1 MIVNILTHLSYRIL
15 FQVWL
20 SFMAVTRDKHLRQPQ
35 QNFVRQNLS
44 FYGYPILI
52 SMEIN
57 LVVQNSRLLT
67 AITTRYKGQ
76 GCQFSN
82 DFCKLDTRVWRIYNE
97 RKSKYIINVVES
109 AGVHKMERISRS
121 LWIITKHANQTTRLS
136 QLISPDY
143 LAPSLQQD
151 PTEVINFIRGYVIWC
166 TRTWFPFKESKC
178 KLGVV
183 HSIHF
188 T

>member
-1 MIVNILTHLSYRIL
+1 
-15 FQVWL
+15 
-20 SFMAVTRDKHLRQPQ
+20 
-35 QNFVRQNLS
+35 
-44 FYGYPILI
+44 
-52 SMEIN
+52 
-57 LVVQNSRLLT
+57 
-67 AITTRYKGQ
+67 
-76 GCQFSN
+76 
-82 DFCKLDTRVWRIYNE
+82 
-97 RKSKYIINVVES
+97 
-109 AGVHKMERISRS
+109 VHKMERISRS
-121 LWIITKHANQTTRLS
+121 LWIITKHTNQTTRLS

-188 T
+188 TLPDFINTKKYDDMFEPFSFGIL